1 MTFCLGI
8 RVEEGLV
15 GIADTRV
22 TSGSEC
28 ITARK
33 VSVYQYRGL
42 PLFLMTSGLRSVR
55 DKAVTYFEDE
65 LEKDENVVG
74 EDGSDKLYHVV
85 NLFAKQVRRVAAE
98 DKEILE
104 DAGLSFNFHALIGGQ
119 LRDDKQ
125 HKLFLMYPQ
134 GNWVEIG
141 KGTPYS
147 IIGASGY
154 GKPILDRALQYTDPM
169 RFALK
174 VGVLSFDST
183 RISAADVDPPIDLVL
198 YRKDSGTMVEHRFET
213 ADVAA
218 LTLWWEQ
225 RLRTSI
231 RNMPAELIDQV
242 IAKVPGAYLPDLP
255 LEQAANEPHP
265 TTTNQPS
272 EHPPKPVAP
281 TT

>member
-33 VSVYQYRGL
+33 VSVYRFGGR

-55 DKAVTYFEDE
+55 DKAVTYFQDE
-65 LEKDENVVG
+65 LESEENIVPHDEPA
-74 EDGSDKLYHVV
+74 KLHKLV

-98 DKEILE
+98 DKEYLE
-104 DAGLSFNFHALIGGQ
+104 DAGLTFNFHALIGGQ
-119 LRDDKQ
+119 LKDDPH

-141 KGTPYS
+141 RGTPYS

-174 VGVLSFDST
+174 VGILSFDST

-198 YRKDSGTMVEHRFET
+198 FRKDSTEMYEHRFET
-213 ADVAA
+213 VDVAN

-242 IAKVPGAYLPDLP
+242 IAKVPGVYLPDLP
-255 LEQAANEPHP
+255 LQQAANETP
-265 TTTNQPS
+265 Q
-272 EHPPKPVAP
+272 PVAP
-281 TT
+281 NS

>member
-8 RVEEGLV
+8 RVEEGLL

-33 VSVYQYRGL
+33 VSLYRFRGR

-55 DKAVTYFEDE
+55 DKAVTYFEDA
-65 LEKDENVVG
+65 LEQNEDFPGENHSV
-74 EDGSDKLYHVV
+74 KLYQLV
-85 NLFAKQVRRVAAE
+85 NLFAKQLRRVADE
-98 DKEILE
+98 DKDVLE
-104 DAGLSFNFHALIGGQ
+104 DAGLTFNFHALIGGQ
-119 LRDDKQ
+119 LEDDKQ

-141 KGTPYS
+141 RGTPYS

-154 GKPILDRALQYTDPM
+154 GKPILDRALQYTDPL

-183 RISAADVDPPIDLVL
+183 RISAADVDPPIDVVL
-198 YRKDSGTMVEHRFET
+198 YRKDATEMIEHRFET
-213 ADVAA
+213 ADVAN

-242 IAKVPGAYLPDLP
+242 IAKVPGAYLPELP
-255 LEQAANEPHP
+255 LQQAATELP
-265 TTTNQPS
+265 QPVTPNS
-272 EHPPKPVAP
+272 
-281 TT
+281 

>member
-33 VSVYQYRGL
+33 VTMYNYRGC

-55 DKAVTYFEDE
+55 DKAVTYFQELLEMDEDVTE
-65 LEKDENVVG
+65 EG
-74 EDGSDKLYHVV
+74 TPARLYKVV
-85 NLFAKQVRRVAAE
+85 NLFSRQLRRVAAE
-98 DKEILE
+98 DKQAIE
-104 DAGLSFNFHALIGGQ
+104 DDGLSFNMHALIGGQ
-119 LRDDKQ
+119 LEGDKE
-125 HKLFLMYPQ
+125 HKLYLMYPQ

-141 KGTPYS
+141 RGTPYS

-154 GKPILDRALQYTDPM
+154 GKPVLDRALQYTDPL

-183 RISAADVDPPIDLVL
+183 RISAADVDPPIDVVL
-198 YRKDSGTMVEHRFET
+198 FKKDSRQIIEHRFET
-213 ADVAA
+213 EDVQT
-218 LTLWWEQ
+218 LTMWWEH

-231 RNMPAELIDQV
+231 RNMPSELIDTV
-242 IAKVPGAYLPDLP
+242 VAKVPGAYLPELP
-255 LEQAANEPHP
+255 LERGIQTE
-265 TTTNQPS
+265 S
-272 EHPPKPVAP
+272 PV
-281 TT
+281 